1 MSVILRAAAYAARA
15 HLGQT
20 RKDGTTPYIIHPARV
35 AGRVAIHPIAT
46 EEMVAAAF
54 LHDVVEDTKV
64 THADLAA
71 DFVIPIADLVKELTN
86 KYTAPGMSRHDR
98 KKLERVRLGKISLTA
113 KIIKLLDR
121 IDNLKD
127 LAYGDKFGELYASE
141 SLQLGQVIGHA
152 DSALYEELKEAAQRL
167 QESRA

>member
-35 AGRVAIHPIAT
+35 AGRVAVHPTAT

-64 THADLAA
+64 THADLTT
-71 DFVIPIADLVKELTN
+71 DFVIPVAALVKELTN
-86 KYTAPGMSRHDR
+86 TYTAPGMSRHDR
-98 KKLERVRLGKISLTA
+98 KKLERARLGTISLPA

-121 IDNLKD
+121 IDNLRD
-127 LAYGDKFGELYASE
+127 LSYGNGFAEIYAEE
-141 SLQLGQVIGHA
+141 SLLLGQVIGHA
-152 DSALYEELKEAAQRL
+152 DTTLYAELQEAAKRL
-167 QESRA
+167 QENPE